1 MKSYTELLTESALI
15 KDFGHFQKK
24 DWLMFSNYD
33 DEILELLMRDR
44 HKIQV
49 EWTTTQ
55 KFSFVMLKVSFRY
68 EIESTCDII
77 EASQSFSL
85 EGNKMLETTQIHLP
99 ECLIDRSFY
108 NNKVYLDITEEEF
121 AIVELYKKIFKT
133 TCEDHRERRFN
144 HYVVKYAFLE
154 IDRNEQVDYF
164 INYSYYDTMDINS
177 VMGVKKFY
185 HAVASTG
192 EDDFKIKLVKMLEKQ
207 YTIPILNKSL
217 LELND
222 DDILVLNMN
231 NT

>member
-1 MKSYTELLTESALI
+1 MKSYTKLLTESALI

-24 DWLMFSNYD
+24 DWLMFSHYD

-55 KFSFVMLKVSFRY
+55 KFSLVMLKISFRY
-68 EIESTCDII
+68 EIDSACDII
-77 EASQSFSL
+77 EASQSYSL

-144 HYVVKYAFLE
+144 HYVVKYTFLE

-207 YTIPILNKSL
+207 YTIPLLNKSL